1 MHLWSQNSPIILGF
15 DSKNSSHFII
25 TRDRLIIVKNTRV
38 ASDALL
44 VERIDGLR
52 LIYMRNLLT
61 GSIAV
66 ALAARFII
74 LTLLAP
80 PPWK

>member
-1 MHLWSQNSPIILGF
+1 ML
-15 DSKNSSHFII
+15 
-25 TRDRLIIVKNTRV
+25 
-38 ASDALL
+38 
-44 VERIDGLR
+44 ERIDGILR

-74 LTLLAP
+74 LTLFSSKLDSGVQ
-80 PPWK
+80 PPWRREKQKRA